1 MHNEALT
8 CVALT
13 RNEKCREVTTQGR
26 VEGLQELGSLGCL
39 CRQVGLDL

>member
-13 RNEKCREVTTQGR
+13 RNEKCREVTA
-26 VEGLQELGSLGCL
+26 QELGSLGCL
-39 CRQVGLDL
+39 CKQVSLEL